1 MTKRVVVTG
10 MGTVNSIG
18 LDVATTWNNAI
29 HGVSGI
35 GPITYFDPSD
45 LQVQIA
51 CEMKGF
57 DPSRTISTRLARR
70 TDLFE
75 QYALVATHEALQQSG
90 LEIQEGN
97 AERVAVVIST
107 AVGGLIS
114 LEGAFEVLA
123 HSGARRISPFVIPKF
138 MPNGASGMVAI
149 ETGAKGPCYSV
160 ASACASGADSIGQ
173 AWLLLK
179 AGVAD
184 AALAGGSEATVCRI
198 GIATFDRVG
207 ALSRRNDP
215 PYCTPSPF
223 DAHRDGLVMG
233 EGAGVLVL
241 ETLEHAEWRGAE
253 VLAELIGYASTTDAY
268 HITAPS
274 TEGDGGAAAIRGAV
288 VSAGLNPEEIDYINA
303 HGTGTRLNDTAETR
317 AIKKALGEHAQHV
330 PISSTKS
337 VTGHMMGATGALE
350 GIFCVQSIRE
360 NIIPPT
366 IHLHDPDPECDLD
379 YVPHEAREH
388 DVRVAMS
395 NAFGFGGHNA
405 VLAFREFSG

>member
-35 GPITYFDPSD
+35 GPITYFDSSD
-45 LQVQIA
+45 LNVHIA
-51 CEMKGF
+51 CEIKDF
-57 DPSRTISTRLARR
+57 DPSQTISTRLARR

-75 QYALVATHEALQQSG
+75 QYALAATHEALQQSG
-90 LEIQEGN
+90 LEVDEGN

-114 LEGAFEVLA
+114 LEDAFDILA
-123 HSGARRISPFVIPKF
+123 HSGARRLSPFVIPKF

-149 ETGAKGPCYSV
+149 ETGAKGPCYSL
-160 ASACASGADSIGQ
+160 ASACASGADSIGH

-179 AGVAD
+179 AGIAD
-184 AALAGGSEATVCRI
+184 AVIAGGSEATVCKI
-198 GIATFDRVG
+198 GIGTFDRVG

-215 PYCTPSPF
+215 PFFTPSPF
-223 DAHRDGLVMG
+223 DANRDGLVMG
-233 EGAGVLVL
+233 EGSGIIVL
-241 ETLEHAEWRGAE
+241 ETLEHVEQRSAD
-253 VLAELIGYASTTDAY
+253 VLAELIGYAATTDAY

-274 TEGDGGAAAIRGAV
+274 VEGEGGAAAIRGAMA
-288 VSAGLNPEEIDYINA
+288 SAGLNPEEIDYINA
-303 HGTGTRLNDTAETR
+303 HGTGTLLNDTAETH
-317 AIKKALGEHAQHV
+317 AIKKALGEHAHRV

-350 GIFCVQSIRE
+350 GIFCVQAIRE

-379 YVPHEAREH
+379 YVPLEAREH
-388 DVRVAMS
+388 NVHVAVS